1 MCIDYIMP
9 SGLIFWNFMVFIA
22 NNINNNNNNN
32 NNLFLIRR
40 KLKSE
45 FDQMRLTNKT
55 TCNNYNKVY
64 LRIPKNL

>member
-1 MCIDYIMP
+1 
-9 SGLIFWNFMVFIA
+9 MVFIA
-22 NNINNNNNNN
+22 NNINNNNN